1 MQIQHLYDLAKQQNI
16 EVLPC
21 SIPQTESM
29 SVMLEDG
36 RCFVGMDDSIRD
48 GGVQERVHLSHELGH
63 CVTGSFYN
71 IHAAIDHRQR
81 HENRAN
87 KWAIQT
93 LIPVE
98 ELDDAIAE
106 GCTEVW
112 ELAERFQVTEAFIR
126 KAVCFYVHGNLAE
139 ELYFLGK

>member
-1 MQIQHLYDLAKQQNI
+1 MQIQNLYDFAKQQNI
-16 EVLPC
+16 EVLSYAMP
-21 SIPQTESM
+21 ENGSM

-36 RCFVGMDDSIRD
+36 SCFIGMDDSLRD

-63 CVTGSFYN
+63 CATGSFYN
-71 IHAAIDHRQR
+71 IYAAIDHRQR

-87 KWAIQT
+87 KWAIQR

-98 ELDDAIAE
+98 KLDDAIAQ

-112 ELAERFQVTEAFIR
+112 ELADRFQVTEDFIR

-139 ELYFLGK
+139 ELYF

>member
-1 MQIQHLYDLAKQQNI
+1 MQIQNLYTLAQQQNI
-16 EVLPC
+16 EVLSC
-21 SIPQTESM
+21 SMPRTESM
-29 SVMLEDG
+29 YLMLENG
-36 RCFVGMDDSIRD
+36 SCVIGMDDSVRD

-87 KWAIQT
+87 QWAIQS

-98 ELDDAIAE
+98 ELDNAIAE

-112 ELAERFQVTEAFIR
+112 ELAERFQVTEDFIR

-139 ELYFLGK
+139 ELYF